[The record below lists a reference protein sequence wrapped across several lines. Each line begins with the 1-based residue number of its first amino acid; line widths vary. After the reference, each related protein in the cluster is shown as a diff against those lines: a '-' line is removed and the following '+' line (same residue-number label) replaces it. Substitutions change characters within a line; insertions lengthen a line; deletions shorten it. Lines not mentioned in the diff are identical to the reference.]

1 MHVAAFVVVC
11 CIYCCFVNAFKKRIT
26 DNPQRLNGKVS
37 GSINGISF
45 DNLDMHGFVQTK
57 EGRAYTAINRVP
69 ETVSSAMM
77 TLNTIGGLIGWL
89 FAKRGGPGAKNGYMY
104 TGVLQIYIHV
114 FLILAVRPSVCLI
127 LTRGRVYGM

>member
-1 MHVAAFVVVC
+1 
-11 CIYCCFVNAFKKRIT
+11 
-26 DNPQRLNGKVS
+26 
-37 GSINGISF
+37 
-45 DNLDMHGFVQTK
+45 MHGFVQTK